1 MLIQC
6 YGGNCLCS
14 LSPTNPRPRFLIVIS
29 MVVQV
34 MEQSDVL
41 YGQPGEGQVKRMQT
55 AVARIQS
62 LSTWQQRLEVLGV
75 KPEGEMDL
83 DVFLTQ
89 VLRGAWHRSL
99 AKGYHKEASS

>member
-1 MLIQC
+1 
-6 YGGNCLCS
+6 
-14 LSPTNPRPRFLIVIS
+14 

-41 YGQPGEGQVKRMQT
+41 YGRPGEGQVKRMQT

-89 VLRGAWHRSL
+89 VLRAAWHRSL